1 MLLVLNSE
9 FVLPKEMH
17 PEVKIRVN
25 FRVRVRHKVRVCVND
40 KITIGMVFRVRGRF
54 SLAIQWRRTGGN
66 ISAL

>member
-1 MLLVLNSE
+1 MLKSE
-9 FVLPKEMH
+9 FVSPKEMH
-17 PEVKIRVN
+17 PEVKIRVR

-54 SLAIQWRRTGGN
+54 FIAIQWSRTGGN